1 MAWRPLLF
9 SLLAHCTGSWAQAVL
24 TQPPSVS
31 GSPGETV
38 TISCTG
44 SSSNIGGYYVQW
56 YQQLSGVAPKL
67 IIYGN
72 SDRPSGV
79 SDRYSGSKSGN
90 TASLTIS
97 GLQSEDEADYYC
109 GSYDSSLGDG
119 RTSPTL
125 LISYLTSDGPSCVS
139 VTHPLPIFK
148 SPPSCHL
155 LLDHTPVLNVV
166 DYFYILFLTL

>member
-1 MAWRPLLF
+1 MTSTMAWRPLLF

-24 TQPPSVS
+24 TQPPSAS
-31 GSPGETV
+31 GSPEETV

-44 SSSNIGGYYVQW
+44 SSTNIGDGYAVQW

-67 IIYGN
+67 IIYSSTN
-72 SDRPSGV
+72 RPSGV

-109 GSYDSSLGDG
+109 QTYDSSLGA
-119 RTSPTL
+119 RTVLQPHGEAKTK
-125 LISYLTSDGPSCVS
+125 TSSS
-139 VTHPLPIFK
+139 
-148 SPPSCHL
+148 SARQ
-155 LLDHTPVLNVV
+155 
-166 DYFYILFLTL
+166 